1 MITVFLPGCLVPSGV
16 FAGQSESN
24 SMLQIWL
31 LDLNKNNSG
40 MPEYGTSARSFEL
53 AVSWPYHECN
63 IPLRFLQK
71 VQNLDLKIYESNA
84 GIGGTWYVNKYPVR
98 HHSRSGGH

>member
-1 MITVFLPGCLVPSGV
+1 MS
-16 FAGQSESN
+16 AGS
-24 SMLQIWL
+24 L
-31 LDLNKNNSG
+31 
-40 MPEYGTSARSFEL
+40 EL
-53 AVSWPYHECN
+53 TVSWPYHECN